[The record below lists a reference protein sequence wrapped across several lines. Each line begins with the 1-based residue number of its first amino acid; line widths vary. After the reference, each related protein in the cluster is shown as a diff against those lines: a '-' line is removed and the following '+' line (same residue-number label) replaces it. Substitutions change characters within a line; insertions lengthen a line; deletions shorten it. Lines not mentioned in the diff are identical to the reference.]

1 MGNIHSFRFN
11 KVVTQFPKDCELKNK
26 SFLLKFSILILTNS
40 IHRSNPMFVLAQT
53 SNLKRTCI
61 MVIESLKRLNG

>member
-11 KVVTQFPKDCELKNK
+11 KVVTKFPKDCELKNK

-40 IHRSNPMFVLAQT
+40 IHRFKSNVCFGTNIQFKKNVY
-53 SNLKRTCI
+53 S
-61 MVIESLKRLNG
+61 GY